1 MKKEFDPDMVFCPSS
16 LDFHQDHKT
25 IYDETI
31 RAFKDCTILGYNTP
45 WNQFNESNQLLVKL
59 TKKDLEFKKKLLK
72 TYKSQSHR
80 KYMDEKIIET
90 IARYKAIRSNF
101 DFGESLG
108 YKHGLSGVKIKMG
121 KTSTNESSTHKNLNR
136 TIDFKELK
144 KFLNESLDLRLKI
157 ESPIKQLRIT
167 DLHSTESD
175 TLNWSNTKNI
185 DWNEIKSALI
195 LVPLN
200 TEIPST
206 SKTIALRVS
215 NQD

>member
-1 MKKEFDPDMVFCPSS
+1 MRLSTSKLLLLSPHTDDIEYGLGGTLLNLIKPNTEVRWMVFSNAIKSLVDEDPTILIREQKQAAKLLNIETKSLIFYDFPVREFSYQRQAILEELLIMKKKFDPDMVFCPSS

-101 DFGESLG
+101 DFGESFEVI
-108 YKHGLSGVKIKMG
+108 SMVCQ
-121 KTSTNESSTHKNLNR
+121 E
-136 TIDFKELK
+136 
-144 KFLNESLDLRLKI
+144 
-157 ESPIKQLRIT
+157 
-167 DLHSTESD
+167 
-175 TLNWSNTKNI
+175 
-185 DWNEIKSALI
+185 
-195 LVPLN
+195 
-200 TEIPST
+200 
-206 SKTIALRVS
+206 
-215 NQD
+215 